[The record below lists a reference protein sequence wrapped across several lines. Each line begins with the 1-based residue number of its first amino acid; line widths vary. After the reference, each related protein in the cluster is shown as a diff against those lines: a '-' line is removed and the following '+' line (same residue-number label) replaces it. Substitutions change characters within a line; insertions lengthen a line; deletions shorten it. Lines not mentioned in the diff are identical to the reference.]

1 MPEVDLVVQ
10 YPVLLVVALVLGAV
24 VAAAVAYRTTVPPLS
39 RVRRLVLAV
48 LRGSVL
54 AILVF
59 LIAQPLLR
67 LVISH
72 ERPPSVALLLDD
84 SQSMQLRDAGG
95 SRAHLLDS
103 LLRVQIWGAL
113 ARSGDVAAYSFGA
126 SLRSLPDPAEASL
139 AYDEEITDIS
149 GALLELA
156 RERDRRPLDAVVLLT
171 DGIHTSGR
179 NPVYAAE
186 RLGLPLITVGIGD
199 SSAQRDLVLSRVLAN
214 ELVYEGVSSPVDIT
228 VRSTGFGGER
238 IRVSLREGRTELAS
252 SEIRLEE
259 GTREYDVHLDYV
271 PGAEGSRKLTASVS
285 RLAGELTTENNAQSF
300 YIRVLRSRLRV
311 LILAGAPTPDA
322 TVLQLSLSEDER
334 FAVRLLTAGR
344 GGQWFGGT
352 LGSHDLDSA
361 DCLVLVGFPS
371 AVVAASTLDRVK
383 SAVLDRNL
391 PLLFISGPSLD
402 GSRLRAMGDLLPF
415 TVDLPSTVERLS
427 GVAPVPEE
435 RNHPLLSP
443 GGPEAWR
450 DWEALPP
457 IYTTMSVVT
466 PRPGVIVLA
475 RVRSSGGGG
484 GEPFLLARRSGP
496 RSSLA
501 LLGYGLW
508 RWRLM
513 GQAAEQTADF
523 HARFFSTAIVWLSSR
538 EEMRPVR
545 VRPSREFFRQGEPVL
560 FGGQVYDALQRP
572 VDNARVTVTV
582 RQEQQSF
589 QTDLRPVGSGRYEGE
604 LYGLAEGEA
613 RYEAAAVLE
622 GVALGSDSGRVSVG
636 GTNVEFQNTRM
647 DPALLR
653 ELAAL
658 SGGRFLLVGEIDSL
672 RQALAALPSYHPHT
686 EVRRESRALWD
697 WPVILVLLIVLLALE
712 WALRKRSGM
721 L

>member
-1 MPEVDLVVQ
+1 MPEVDLVVE
-10 YPVLLVVALVLGAV
+10 YPALLVVALVLAA
-24 VAAAVAYRTTVPPLS
+24 VAAAAVTYRTTVPPLS
-39 RVRRLVLAV
+39 RRRRLALAL

-84 SQSMQLRDAGG
+84 SQSMQLHDAGG
-95 SRAHLLDS
+95 SRARLLDS
-103 LLRVQIWGAL
+103 LRRVQLPRAF
-113 ARSGDVAAYSFGA
+113 AQTGDVAAYSFGA
-126 SLRSLPDPAEASL
+126 SLRPLPDPGEASL

-156 RERDRRPLDAVVLLT
+156 RERDRRPLDAVVLLS

-199 SSAQRDLVLSRVLAN
+199 SSAQRDLVLTRVLAN

-228 VRSTGFGGER
+228 VRSAGFGGER
-238 IRVSLREGRTELAS
+238 IRISLREGRTELAS
-252 SEIRLEE
+252 AELLVEE

-285 RLAGELTTENNAQSF
+285 RLEGELTTENNAQSF

-322 TVLQLSLSEDER
+322 TILHLSLSQDER
-334 FAVRLLTAGR
+334 FAVRLLTAR
-344 GGQWFGGT
+344 REGQWFGGT
-352 LGSHDLDSA
+352 LGAQELDSA

-371 AVVAASTLDRVK
+371 TMVTASTLDRVK
-383 SAVLDRNL
+383 RSVLGRNL
-391 PLLFISGPSLD
+391 PLLFIGGPSLD
-402 GSRLRAMGDLLPF
+402 MRALRELEDLLPF
-415 TVDLPSTVERLS
+415 TVDLPSAVERVS
-427 GVAPVPEE
+427 GVAPVPEQ
-435 RNHPLLSP
+435 RNHPLLSLEGP
-443 GGPEAWR
+443 GAWSA
-450 DWEALPP
+450 WEALPP

-466 PRPGVIVLA
+466 PRPGATVLA
-475 RVRSSGGGG
+475 RVRSPGEGG

-513 GQAAEQTADF
+513 GQATEQTADF

-538 EEMRPVR
+538 EETRPVR

-560 FGGQVYDALQRP
+560 FSGQVYDALQRP

-604 LYGLAEGEA
+604 LYGLAEGDA

-622 GVALGSDSGRVSVG
+622 GVVLGADSGQVSVG
-636 GTNVEFQNTRM
+636 GTTVEFQNTRM

-658 SGGRFLLVGEIDSL
+658 TGGRFLLAGEIDSL

-697 WPVILVLLIVLLALE
+697 WPVMLVLLVVLLALE
-712 WALRKRSGM
+712 WTLRKRSGM